1 MPPGF
6 AYPRDAD
13 VWFPMEHFKDDTGR
27 TGHTSRSSRVRADV
41 NPEQARAELATI
53 ATQLKTQHG
62 QDNDAIGITML
73 PLHESLSGVPDPP
86 S

>member
-1 MPPGF
+1 
-6 AYPRDAD
+6 
-13 VWFPMEHFKDDTGR
+13 MEHFKDDTGR
-27 TGHTSRSSRVRADV
+27 TGHNVSVIARVRADV